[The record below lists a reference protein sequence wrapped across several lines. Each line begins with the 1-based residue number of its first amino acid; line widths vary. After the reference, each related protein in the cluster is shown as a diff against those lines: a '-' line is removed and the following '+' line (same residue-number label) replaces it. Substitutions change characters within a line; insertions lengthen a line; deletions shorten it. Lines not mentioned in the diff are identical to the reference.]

1 MRVTYQGRSYC
12 PLLIQVFWLAKSY
25 SGKRKFSKFVIFQ
38 ILNERKQEDTP
49 RQKNETNHNY
59 NIHILHNTEQRYRYN
74 ELMKHNKCSFLEGSL
89 SRIAAI

>member
-1 MRVTYQGRSYC
+1 MKENKKT
-12 PLLIQVFWLAKSY
+12 A
-25 SGKRKFSKFVIFQ
+25 
-38 ILNERKQEDTP
+38 P